1 MTTRERLEDVL
12 QGLPEYRVQ
21 EVLDFAAFLRSQED
35 REAWREFGRQQLV
48 RAYGDDEPE
57 YGPQDIKA
65 ECKP

>member
-21 EVLDFAAFLRSQED
+21 EVPDFAAFLRSQED
-35 REAWREFGRQQLV
+35 CEAWREFGRQQLA

-57 YGPQDIKA
+57 YGPEDIKA
-65 ECKP
+65 DGEP